1 MANTV
6 KDRVK
11 DRQKYKEGDYQ
22 HFIGRYYLGS
32 RHDEALFQLVKK
44 VARQQQEGKP
54 IPYYLG
60 VMSEGTKELTLYQTQ
75 QFSESIQR
83 VYNTRDTRDECLPV
97 LPQPYQVYT
106 YTDEGQLH
114 SYLQSLGEDLES
126 PYHKVKID
134 INNILG
140 WAKHYYELNPEGGT
154 RDFIGGSGEQ
164 VGEIREPHYLVN
176 FIEPYTEE
184 TNGQFAYILDQLN
197 PKGHQ
202 KDLGTF
208 YTPLE
213 YAILA
218 KTLVYDAIR
227 KHQQSGNRDYIIID
241 RCAGTGNLELT
252 LNDDVPD
259 DLNDKDVLS
268 HVVLNSYSYTEY
280 LVLQERF
287 GGKVLYINP
296 PQVDEDND
304 VVEGKYSGTD
314 ALSEDFLNNPFI
326 KQYIDDSEIT
336 VILYENPPYGAPTSV
351 EHQKRGKSQSSAS
364 WRTNYLVEQMK
375 LDDGVANTLTM
386 DMINVFIWSAFKYYL
401 RQTSD
406 SYIVIAP
413 IKYYKVG
420 NLANRVFQGGYG
432 NNRKHFNTK
441 INSYLMTASWGYE
454 EDLETESITLP
465 AYNINTKTRELVY
478 EGDTTVKKVYHTFNR
493 YYDTRVFPNDRPTS
507 EVQGYNG
514 RPPKSTVKI
523 SRNNITNSN
532 IVANL
537 IIAGSDFNN
546 PDLDSGL
553 VRISHYGKKGFY
565 LRSDN
570 FIEKLPIFAASRYVR
585 YNNSWTER
593 GLIYKTSDG
602 FDEVQRDLHSDSY
615 QQFLKRCLFFTCL
628 ESQNHVFSFTG
639 RDGVY
644 YRNELCLDTT
654 HGPTLASKGLEG
666 YHYNEYEKHLLS
678 LWERVL
684 TLAKGSPNYQPHV
697 TYGLYQ
703 ILEELVTSETKEL
716 DRLIKQIKGDLKSYY
731 NKYIVPVLFQ
741 YKYLK

>member
-6 KDRVK
+6 KDRLK
-11 DRQKYKEGDYQ
+11 HGQKYKEGDYQ
-22 HFIGRYYLGS
+22 HFIGRYYQGT

-60 VMSEGTKELTLYQTQ
+60 VMSEGKKELTLYQTQ
-75 QFSESIQR
+75 QFTESIQR

-97 LPQPYQVYT
+97 LPQPYKVLT

-114 SYLQSLGEDLES
+114 SYLQSLAEDLES
-126 PYHKVKID
+126 PYHKVRVD

-296 PQVDEDND
+296 PQVDEGND

-364 WRTNYLVEQMK
+364 WRSSYLVGQMK
-375 LDDGVANTLTM
+375 LDEGVANTLTM

-413 IKYYKVG
+413 IKYYKIG

-432 NNRKHFNTK
+432 CNRKHFSTK
-441 INSYLMTASWGYE
+441 IASFLMMASWGYE
-454 EDLETESITLP
+454 DDLTTQEITMP
-465 AYNINTKTRELVY
+465 AYDIDTKTRELLY
-478 EGDTTVKKVYHTFNR
+478 QGEITVKKVSTSLQV
-493 YYDTRVFPNDRPTS
+493 YYDTRVCEGDVPTKDI
-507 EVQGYNG
+507 QGYNG
-514 RPPKSTVKI
+514 RPPKNTVKVARGI
-523 SRNNITNSN
+523 ITNPN
-532 IVANL
+532 IIANL
-537 IIAGSDFNN
+537 IISGFDFNN

-553 VRISHYGKKGFY
+553 VRVSHYGKKGFY
-565 LRSDN
+565 LREDN
-570 FIEKLPIFAASRYVR
+570 FIEKLPVYAASRYVR
-585 YNNSWTER
+585 YNNDWKQR
-593 GLIYKTSDG
+593 GLVYKTGDG
-602 FDEVQRDLHSDSY
+602 FNKVEEDLHTEQY
-615 QQFLKRCLFFTCL
+615 QEFLKNCLIFTCL
-628 ESQNHVFSFTG
+628 DSQNHIFSFYG
-639 RDGVY
+639 IGGHY
-644 YRNELCLDTT
+644 YRNELCLDDTQ
-654 HGPTLASKGLEG
+654 GDTLATAYLKTKQLSEQEEELV
-666 YHYNEYEKHLLS
+666 S
-678 LWERVL
+678 LWQEVL
-684 TLAKGSPNYQPHV
+684 TLAKQSSGYKEGL

-703 ILEELVTSETKEL
+703 IQEECNHKNTGELTKAIQA
-716 DRLIKQIKGDLKSYY
+716 IKPKLKEYY
-731 NKYIVPVLFQ
+731 NQNIVPKLCE
-741 YKYLK
+741 YSYLK